1 MALQALLLLAVNIIC
16 VNLAGVATL
25 VTQGIRPRE
34 WWEADRAKR
43 SSRLAVSIWA
53 APLMI
58 LIVIILFAKR

>member
-16 VNLAGVATL
+16 VNLAGAATF
-25 VTQGIRPRE
+25 VTQEIRLRA

-53 APLMI
+53 ALLMI
-58 LIVIILFAKR
+58 PIVIILFAKR